1 MSDHVAPELLAS
13 FVAGELGDHAAA
25 LVARHLDDCPT
36 CTARVMAA
44 DSLTAALR
52 IPDPVVPDD
61 LVARVMEAAAPPP
74 PSLARHE
81 LLAGAGLIAAGM
93 VAWLL
98 GSDLSDLGARLD
110 VLGSAL
116 ATASGQLRAQPALLA
131 SLAASATA
139 AAAAT
144 VTLATRSPERTR

>member
-1 MSDHVAPELLAS
+1 LSDHVASDLLAS

-52 IPDPVVPDD
+52 IPEPAVPED
-61 LVARVMEAAAPPP
+61 LVARVLEAAAAPPP
-74 PSLARHE
+74 GLARGE
-81 LLAGAGLIAAGM
+81 LLVGLGLIAAA
-93 VAWLL
+93 VIASLL
-98 GSDLSDLGARLD
+98 GSDLSAIGGRLD

-131 SLAASATA
+131 SLAASSTATA
-139 AAAAT
+139 FAA
-144 VTLATRSPERTR
+144 VTLASWTQGRAR